1 MLKIFFFLLFSCG
14 INAQQ
19 LESLKILKIKHDSIE
34 TQLKLKYK
42 EEIKGKSDSEISEI
56 YYKNLLSRRKNNRE
70 RFNHYFSAVQTFLE
84 NQKMIGPSP
93 EAAQQE
99 IPDKTANYSQGFPA
113 LYKEVHDF
121 IKSQYQDRLDE
132 FFTKSAKIHFIVQN
146 DDSLY
151 IEKVEGSEKEF
162 NDLALLAFLMTS
174 GKWESAFQ
182 RGSNVKSKFV
192 LPVKFVVE
200 E

>member
-19 LESLKILKIKHDSIE
+19 LESLKTLKAKHDSIE
-34 TQLKLKYK
+34 TQLKLKHQ

-56 YYKNLLSRRKNNRE
+56 YYQNLLSRRKNNRE

-121 IKSQYQDRLDE
+121 IKNRYQDRLDE

-146 DDSLY
+146 DHSLY
-151 IEKVEGSEKEF
+151 IEKVEGTEKEF
-162 NDLALLAFLMTS
+162 NDLALLAFLMTT

-182 RGSNVKSKFV
+182 RGTNVKSKFV

>member
-19 LESLKILKIKHDSIE
+19 LESLKTLKAKHDSIE
-34 TQLKLKYK
+34 TQLKLKHQ

-56 YYKNLLSRRKNNRE
+56 YYQNLLSRRKNNRE

-121 IKSQYQDRLDE
+121 IKNRYQDRLDE
-132 FFTKSAKIHFIVQN
+132 YFTKSAKIHFIVQN
-146 DDSLY
+146 DHSLY
-151 IEKVEGSEKEF
+151 IEKVEGTEKEF

-182 RGSNVKSKFV
+182 RGMNVKSKFV

>member
-1 MLKIFFFLLFSCG
+1 MKVFFLFLLFSCG

-19 LESLKILKIKHDSIE
+19 LESLKILKTKHDSIE
-34 TQLKLKYK
+34 NQLKLKYQ

-56 YYKNLLSRRKNNRE
+56 YYQNLLSRRKNNRE

-146 DDSLY
+146 DHSLY
-151 IEKVEGSEKEF
+151 IEKVEGTEKEF
-162 NDLALLAFLMTS
+162 NDLALLAFLMTT

-182 RGSNVKSKFV
+182 RGTNVKSKFV

>member
-19 LESLKILKIKHDSIE
+19 LESLKTLKAKHDSIE
-34 TQLKLKYK
+34 TQLKLKHQ

-56 YYKNLLSRRKNNRE
+56 YYQNLLSRRKNNRE
-70 RFNHYFSAVQTFLE
+70 RFNHYFSVVQTYLDT
-84 NQKMIGPSP
+84 QKLIGPSP
-93 EAAQQE
+93 EATQQE
-99 IPDKTANYSQGFPA
+99 IPDKAANYSQGFPA

-121 IKSQYQDRLDE
+121 IKNQYQDRLDE

-146 DDSLY
+146 DHSLY
-151 IEKVEGSEKEF
+151 IEKVEGTEKEF
-162 NDLALLAFLMTS
+162 NDLALLAFLMTT

-182 RGSNVKSKFV
+182 RGTNVKSKFV

>member
-19 LESLKILKIKHDSIE
+19 LESLKTLKAKHDSIE
-34 TQLKLKYK
+34 TQLKLKHQ

-56 YYKNLLSRRKNNRE
+56 YYQNLLSRRKNNRE
-70 RFNHYFSAVQTFLE
+70 RFNHYFSVVQTYLDT
-84 NQKMIGPSP
+84 QKLIGPSP

-99 IPDKTANYSQGFPA
+99 IPDKAANYSQGFPA

-146 DDSLY
+146 DHSLY
-151 IEKVEGSEKEF
+151 IEKVEGTEKEF
-162 NDLALLAFLMTS
+162 NDLALLAFLMTT

-182 RGSNVKSKFV
+182 RGMNVKSKFV

>member
-1 MLKIFFFLLFSCG
+1 MKVFFLFLLFSCG

-19 LESLKILKIKHDSIE
+19 LESLKILKTKHDIIE
-34 TQLKLKYK
+34 TQLKLKYQ

-56 YYKNLLSRRKNNRE
+56 YYQNLLSRRKNNRE
-70 RFNHYFSAVQTFLE
+70 RFNHYFSAVQTYLE
-84 NQKMIGPSP
+84 TQKLIDPSP
-93 EAAQQE
+93 EAAQKD

-146 DDSLY
+146 DHSLY
-151 IEKVEGSEKEF
+151 IEKVEGTEKEF
-162 NDLALLAFLMTS
+162 NDLALLAFLMTT

-182 RGSNVKSKFV
+182 RGMNVKSKFV

>member
-34 TQLKLKYK
+34 TQLKLKYQ

-56 YYKNLLSRRKNNRE
+56 YYQNLLSRRKNNRE
-70 RFNHYFSAVQTFLE
+70 RFNHYFSVVQTYLDT
-84 NQKMIGPSP
+84 QKLIGPSP
-93 EAAQQE
+93 EATQQE
-99 IPDKTANYSQGFPA
+99 IPDKAANYSQGFPA

-146 DDSLY
+146 DHSLY
-151 IEKVEGSEKEF
+151 IEKVEGTEKEF
-162 NDLALLAFLMTS
+162 NDLALLAFLMTT

>member
-19 LESLKILKIKHDSIE
+19 LESLKTLKAKHDSIE
-34 TQLKLKYK
+34 TQLKLKHQ

-56 YYKNLLSRRKNNRE
+56 YYQNLLSRRKNNRE

-132 FFTKSAKIHFIVQN
+132 YFTKSAKIHFIVQN
-146 DDSLY
+146 DHSLY
-151 IEKVEGSEKEF
+151 IEKVEGTEKEF
-162 NDLALLAFLMTS
+162 NDLALLAFLMTT

-182 RGSNVKSKFV
+182 RGMNVKSKFV

>member
-19 LESLKILKIKHDSIE
+19 LESLKTLKTKHDSIE
-34 TQLKLKYK
+34 TQLKLKHQ

-56 YYKNLLSRRKNNRE
+56 YYQNLLSRSKNNRE
-70 RFNHYFSAVQTFLE
+70 RFNHYFSAVQTYLE
-84 NQKMIGPSP
+84 TQKLIGPSP
-93 EAAQQE
+93 EATQQE
-99 IPDKTANYSQGFPA
+99 IPDKPANYSQGFPA

-121 IKSQYQDRLDE
+121 IKNQYQDRLDE
-132 FFTKSAKIHFIVQN
+132 YFTKSAKIHFIVQN
-146 DDSLY
+146 DRSLY
-151 IEKVEGSEKEF
+151 IEKVEGTEKEF
-162 NDLALLAFLMTS
+162 NDLALLAFLMTT

-182 RGSNVKSKFV
+182 SGSNVKSKFV

>member
-1 MLKIFFFLLFSCG
+1 MKVFFLFLLFSCG

-19 LESLKILKIKHDSIE
+19 LESLKILKAKHDSIE

-56 YYKNLLSRRKNNRE
+56 YYQNLLSRRKNNRE
-70 RFNHYFSAVQTFLE
+70 RFNQYFSVVQTYLE
-84 NQKMIGPSP
+84 NQKLIGPSP
-93 EAAQQE
+93 EVAQQE
-99 IPDKTANYSQGFPA
+99 IPDKTANYSQGFPV

-146 DDSLY
+146 DHSLY
-151 IEKVEGSEKEF
+151 IEKVEGTEKEF
-162 NDLALLAFLMTS
+162 NDLALLAFLMTT

-182 RGSNVKSKFV
+182 RGMNVKSKFV

>member
-19 LESLKILKIKHDSIE
+19 LESLKILKAKHDSIE
-34 TQLKLKYK
+34 TQLKLKYQ

-56 YYKNLLSRRKNNRE
+56 YYQNLLSRRKNNRE

-84 NQKMIGPSP
+84 NQKLIGPTP

-121 IKSQYQDRLDE
+121 IKNRYQDRLDE

-146 DDSLY
+146 DHSLY
-151 IEKVEGSEKEF
+151 IEKVEGTEKEF
-162 NDLALLAFLMTS
+162 NDLALLAFLMTT

-182 RGSNVKSKFV
+182 RGMNVKSKFV

>member
-19 LESLKILKIKHDSIE
+19 LESLKILKTKHDSIE
-34 TQLKLKYK
+34 TQLKLKYQ

-56 YYKNLLSRRKNNRE
+56 YYQNLLSRRKNNRE
-70 RFNHYFSAVQTFLE
+70 RFNHYFSVVQTYLE
-84 NQKMIGPSP
+84 TQKLIGPSP
-93 EAAQQE
+93 EATQQE
-99 IPDKTANYSQGFPA
+99 IPDKAANYSQGFPA

-121 IKSQYQDRLDE
+121 IKNRYQDRLDE

-146 DDSLY
+146 DHSLY
-151 IEKVEGSEKEF
+151 IEKVEGTEKEF
-162 NDLALLAFLMTS
+162 NDLALLAFLMTT

-182 RGSNVKSKFV
+182 SGSNVKSKFV

>member
-19 LESLKILKIKHDSIE
+19 LESLKTLKAKHDSIE
-34 TQLKLKYK
+34 TQLKLKHQ

-56 YYKNLLSRRKNNRE
+56 YYQNLLSRRKNNRE

-84 NQKMIGPSP
+84 NQKLIGPSQ

-99 IPDKTANYSQGFPA
+99 IPDKTAIYSQGFPA

-121 IKSQYQDRLDE
+121 IKNRYQDRLDE

-146 DDSLY
+146 DHSLY
-151 IEKVEGSEKEF
+151 IEKVEGTEKEF
-162 NDLALLAFLMTS
+162 NDLALLAFLMTT

-182 RGSNVKSKFV
+182 RGMNVKSKFV

>member
-19 LESLKILKIKHDSIE
+19 LESLKTLKAKHDSIE
-34 TQLKLKYK
+34 TQLKLKHQ

-56 YYKNLLSRRKNNRE
+56 YYQNLLSRRKNNRE

-146 DDSLY
+146 DHSLY
-151 IEKVEGSEKEF
+151 IEKVEGTEKEF
-162 NDLALLAFLMTS
+162 NDLALLAFLMTT

-182 RGSNVKSKFV
+182 SGSNVKSKFV

>member
-1 MLKIFFFLLFSCG
+1 MLKILFFLLFSCG

-19 LESLKILKIKHDSIE
+19 LESLKTLKTKHDSIE
-34 TQLKLKYK
+34 TQLKLKYQ
-42 EEIKGKSDSEISEI
+42 EEIKGKSESEIREI
-56 YYKNLLSRRKNNRE
+56 YYQNLLSRRKNNRE
-70 RFNHYFSAVQTFLE
+70 RFNQYFSVVQTYLE
-84 NQKMIGPSP
+84 TQKLIGPSP

-113 LYKEVHDF
+113 LYKEVQDF
-121 IKSQYQDRLDE
+121 IKNRYQDRLDDY
-132 FFTKSAKIHFIVQN
+132 FTKSAKIHFIVQN

-151 IEKVEGSEKEF
+151 IEKVEGTEKEF
-162 NDLALLAFLMTS
+162 NDLALLAFLMTT

-182 RGSNVKSKFV
+182 RGTNVKSKFV

>member
-1 MLKIFFFLLFSCG
+1 MLKIFFFLLFFCG

-19 LESLKILKIKHDSIE
+19 LQSLKILKTKHDSIE
-34 TQLKLKYK
+34 TQLKLKYQ

-56 YYKNLLSRRKNNRE
+56 YYQNLLSRSKNNRE
-70 RFNHYFSAVQTFLE
+70 RFNKYFSAVQTFLE

-146 DDSLY
+146 DHSLY

-162 NDLALLAFLMTS
+162 NDLALLAFLMTT

-182 RGSNVKSKFV
+182 SGSNVKSKFV

>member
-19 LESLKILKIKHDSIE
+19 LESLKILKAKHDSIE
-34 TQLKLKYK
+34 TQLKLKYQ
-42 EEIKGKSDSEISEI
+42 EEIKGKSESEISEI
-56 YYKNLLSRRKNNRE
+56 YYQNLLSRSKNNRE
-70 RFNHYFSAVQTFLE
+70 RFNQYFSVVQTYLE
-84 NQKMIGPSP
+84 TQKLIDPSQ

-99 IPDKTANYSQGFPA
+99 IPDKVANYSQGFPA

-146 DDSLY
+146 DHSLY
-151 IEKVEGSEKEF
+151 IEKVEGTEKEF
-162 NDLALLAFLMTS
+162 NDLALLAFLMTT

-182 RGSNVKSKFV
+182 RGMNVKSKFV

>member
-19 LESLKILKIKHDSIE
+19 LESLKTLKAKHDSIE
-34 TQLKLKYK
+34 TQLKLKYQ

-56 YYKNLLSRRKNNRE
+56 YYQNLLSRRKNNRE

-84 NQKMIGPSP
+84 NQKLIGPSP
-93 EAAQQE
+93 EATQQE

-121 IKSQYQDRLDE
+121 IKNRYQDRLDE
-132 FFTKSAKIHFIVQN
+132 YFTKSAKIHFIVQN
-146 DDSLY
+146 DHSLY
-151 IEKVEGSEKEF
+151 IEKVEGTEKEF
-162 NDLALLAFLMTS
+162 NDLALLAFLMTT

-182 RGSNVKSKFV
+182 RGMNVKSKYV
-192 LPVKFVVE
+192 LHVKFVVE
-200 E
+200 D

>member
-19 LESLKILKIKHDSIE
+19 LESLKILKTKHDSIE
-34 TQLKLKYK
+34 TQLKLKYQ

-56 YYKNLLSRRKNNRE
+56 YYQNLLSRSKNNRE
-70 RFNHYFSAVQTFLE
+70 RFNQYFSAVQTFLE

-93 EAAQQE
+93 KAAQQE

-121 IKSQYQDRLDE
+121 IKNQYQDRLDE

-146 DDSLY
+146 DHSLY
-151 IEKVEGSEKEF
+151 IEKVEGTEKEF
-162 NDLALLAFLMTS
+162 NDLALLAFLMTT

-182 RGSNVKSKFV
+182 RGMNVKSKFV

>member
-1 MLKIFFFLLFSCG
+1 MLKIFFFLLFFCG

-19 LESLKILKIKHDSIE
+19 LESLKILKAKHDSIE
-34 TQLKLKYK
+34 TQLKLKYQ
-42 EEIKGKSDSEISEI
+42 EEIKGKSESEISEI
-56 YYKNLLSRRKNNRE
+56 YYQNLLSRRKNNRE

-84 NQKMIGPSP
+84 NQKLIGPSP

-99 IPDKTANYSQGFPA
+99 IPDKAANYSQGFPA

-121 IKSQYQDRLDE
+121 IKNQYQDRLDDY
-132 FFTKSAKIHFIVQN
+132 FTKSAKIHFIVQN
-146 DDSLY
+146 DHSLY

-182 RGSNVKSKFV
+182 RGMNVKSKFV

>member
-19 LESLKILKIKHDSIE
+19 LESLKTLKTKHDSIE
-34 TQLKLKYK
+34 TQLKLKHQ
-42 EEIKGKSDSEISEI
+42 EEIKGKSESEISEI
-56 YYKNLLSRRKNNRE
+56 YYQNLLSRRKNNRE

-146 DDSLY
+146 DHSLY

-162 NDLALLAFLMTS
+162 NDLALLAFLMTT

-182 RGSNVKSKFV
+182 RGMNVKSKFV

>member
-19 LESLKILKIKHDSIE
+19 LESLKTLKAKHDSIE
-34 TQLKLKYK
+34 TQLKLKHQ

-56 YYKNLLSRRKNNRE
+56 YYQNLLSIRKNNRE
-70 RFNHYFSAVQTFLE
+70 RFNHYFSVVQMFLE
-84 NQKMIGPSP
+84 NQKLIGPSQ

-99 IPDKTANYSQGFPA
+99 IPDKTANYSHGFPA

-121 IKSQYQDRLDE
+121 IKSQYQDRLDDY
-132 FFTKSAKIHFIVQN
+132 FTKSAKIHFIVQN
-146 DDSLY
+146 DHSLY
-151 IEKVEGSEKEF
+151 IEKVEGTEKEF
-162 NDLALLAFLMTS
+162 NDLALLAFLMTT

-182 RGSNVKSKFV
+182 RGMNVKSKFV

>member
-19 LESLKILKIKHDSIE
+19 LESLKTLKAKHDSIE
-34 TQLKLKYK
+34 TQLKLKHQ

-56 YYKNLLSRRKNNRE
+56 YYQNLLSRRKNNRE

-121 IKSQYQDRLDE
+121 IKNQYQDRLDE

-146 DDSLY
+146 DHSLY
-151 IEKVEGSEKEF
+151 IEKVEGTEKEF
-162 NDLALLAFLMTS
+162 NDLALLAFLMTT

-182 RGSNVKSKFV
+182 RGMNVKSKFV

>member
-1 MLKIFFFLLFSCG
+1 MLKILFFLLFFCG
-14 INAQQ
+14 ISAQQ
-19 LESLKILKIKHDSIE
+19 LESLKTLKTKHDSIE
-34 TQLKLKYK
+34 TQLKLKYQ
-42 EEIKGKSDSEISEI
+42 EEIKGKSESEISEI
-56 YYKNLLSRRKNNRE
+56 YYQNLLSRRKNNRE
-70 RFNHYFSAVQTFLE
+70 RFNHYFSAVQTYLE
-84 NQKMIGPSP
+84 TQKLIGPSP

-99 IPDKTANYSQGFPA
+99 IPDKAANYSQGFPA

-121 IKSQYQDRLDE
+121 IKNQYQDRLDE
-132 FFTKSAKIHFIVQN
+132 YFTKSAKIHFIVQN
-146 DDSLY
+146 DHSLY

-162 NDLALLAFLMTS
+162 NDLALLAFLMTT

-182 RGSNVKSKFV
+182 RGMNVKSKFV

>member
-19 LESLKILKIKHDSIE
+19 LESLKILKTKHDSIE
-34 TQLKLKYK
+34 TQLKLKYQ
-42 EEIKGKSDSEISEI
+42 EEIKGKSESEISEI
-56 YYKNLLSRRKNNRE
+56 YYQNLLSRRKNNRE

-84 NQKMIGPSP
+84 NQKLIGPSP

-99 IPDKTANYSQGFPA
+99 IPDKAANYSHGFPA

-146 DDSLY
+146 DHSLY
-151 IEKVEGSEKEF
+151 IEKVEGTEKEF

-182 RGSNVKSKFV
+182 RGMNVKSKFV

>member
-1 MLKIFFFLLFSCG
+1 MLKIFFFLLFSCV

-19 LESLKILKIKHDSIE
+19 LESLKTLKTKHDSIE
-34 TQLKLKYK
+34 TQLKLNHQ

-56 YYKNLLSRRKNNRE
+56 YYQNLLSRRKNNRE
-70 RFNHYFSAVQTFLE
+70 RFNHYFSVVQTYLDT
-84 NQKMIGPSP
+84 QKLIGPSP
-93 EAAQQE
+93 EATQQE
-99 IPDKTANYSQGFPA
+99 IPDKAANYSQGFPA

-151 IEKVEGSEKEF
+151 IEKVEGTEKEF
-162 NDLALLAFLMTS
+162 NDLALLAFLMTT

-182 RGSNVKSKFV
+182 RGTNVKSKFV

>member
-1 MLKIFFFLLFSCG
+1 MKVFFFFLLFSCG

-34 TQLKLKYK
+34 TQLKL
-42 EEIKGKSDSEISEI
+42 SEISEI
-56 YYKNLLSRRKNNRE
+56 YYQNLLSRSKNNRE
-70 RFNHYFSAVQTFLE
+70 RLDHYFSAVQTFLE
-84 NQKMIGPSP
+84 TQKLIGPSQ

-121 IKSQYQDRLDE
+121 IKNQYQDRLDE

-146 DDSLY
+146 DHSLY
-151 IEKVEGSEKEF
+151 IEKVEGTEKEF
-162 NDLALLAFLMTS
+162 NDLALLAFLMTT

-182 RGSNVKSKFV
+182 RGTNVKSKFV

>member
-19 LESLKILKIKHDSIE
+19 LESLKILKTKHDSIE
-34 TQLKLKYK
+34 TQLKLKHQ

-56 YYKNLLSRRKNNRE
+56 YYQNLLSRRKNNRE

-121 IKSQYQDRLDE
+121 IKNQYQDRLDE
-132 FFTKSAKIHFIVQN
+132 YFTKSAKIHFIVQN
-146 DDSLY
+146 DHSLY
-151 IEKVEGSEKEF
+151 IEKVEGTEKEF
-162 NDLALLAFLMTS
+162 NDLALLAFLMTT

-182 RGSNVKSKFV
+182 SGSNVKSKFV

>member
-1 MLKIFFFLLFSCG
+1 MKVFFLFLLFSCG

-19 LESLKILKIKHDSIE
+19 LESLKILKTKHDSIE
-34 TQLKLKYK
+34 TQLKLKYQ

-56 YYKNLLSRRKNNRE
+56 YYQNLLSRRKNNRE
-70 RFNHYFSAVQTFLE
+70 RFNQYFSAVQTFLE
-84 NQKMIGPSP
+84 TQKLIGPSP
-93 EAAQQE
+93 ETAQQE

-132 FFTKSAKIHFIVQN
+132 FFTKSAKINFIVQN
-146 DDSLY
+146 DHSLY
-151 IEKVEGSEKEF
+151 IEKVEGAEKEF
-162 NDLALLAFLMTS
+162 NDLALLAFLMTT

-182 RGSNVKSKFV
+182 RGMNVKSKFV

>member
-19 LESLKILKIKHDSIE
+19 LESLKILKAKHDSIE
-34 TQLKLKYK
+34 TQLKLKYQ
-42 EEIKGKSDSEISEI
+42 EEIKGKSESEISEI
-56 YYKNLLSRRKNNRE
+56 YYQNLLSRRKNNRE
-70 RFNHYFSAVQTFLE
+70 RLDHYFSAVQTYLE
-84 NQKMIGPSP
+84 TQKLIGPSP
-93 EAAQQE
+93 EVVQQE
-99 IPDKTANYSQGFPA
+99 IPDKAANYSQGFPA

-146 DDSLY
+146 DHSLY
-151 IEKVEGSEKEF
+151 IEKVEGTEKEF
-162 NDLALLAFLMTS
+162 NDLALLAFLMTT

-182 RGSNVKSKFV
+182 RGMNVKSKYV

>member
-1 MLKIFFFLLFSCG
+1 MLKIFFFLLFFCG

-19 LESLKILKIKHDSIE
+19 LESLKVLKTKHDSIE
-34 TQLKLKYK
+34 TQLKLKYQ

-56 YYKNLLSRRKNNRE
+56 YYQNLLSRRKNNRE
-70 RFNHYFSAVQTFLE
+70 RFNHYCSAVQTFLE
-84 NQKMIGPSP
+84 NQKLIGPSQ

-121 IKSQYQDRLDE
+121 IKNQYQDRLDDY
-132 FFTKSAKIHFIVQN
+132 FTKSAKIHFIVQN
-146 DDSLY
+146 DHSLY
-151 IEKVEGSEKEF
+151 IEKVEGTEKEF

-182 RGSNVKSKFV
+182 RGMNVKSKFV

>member
-19 LESLKILKIKHDSIE
+19 LESLKILKTKHDSIE
-34 TQLKLKYK
+34 TQLKLKYQ

-56 YYKNLLSRRKNNRE
+56 YYQNLLSRRKNNRE

-121 IKSQYQDRLDE
+121 IKNRYQDRLDE
-132 FFTKSAKIHFIVQN
+132 YFTKSAKIHFIVQN
-146 DDSLY
+146 DHSLY

-162 NDLALLAFLMTS
+162 NDLALLAFLMTT

-182 RGSNVKSKFV
+182 RGMNVKSKFV

>member
-19 LESLKILKIKHDSIE
+19 LESLKILKTKHDSIE
-34 TQLKLKYK
+34 TQLKLKYQ

-56 YYKNLLSRRKNNRE
+56 YYQNLLSRRKNNRE

-84 NQKMIGPSP
+84 NQKLIGPSP

-121 IKSQYQDRLDE
+121 IKNQYQDRLDE

-146 DDSLY
+146 DHSLY
-151 IEKVEGSEKEF
+151 IEKVEGTEKEF
-162 NDLALLAFLMTS
+162 NDLALLAFLMTT

-182 RGSNVKSKFV
+182 RGMNVKSKFV